1 VTDISL
7 TSPFFDVSTRAASI
21 PEQDSLVV
29 TVIFTPTSPGPYTDI
44 LQVESN
50 AGTFPID
57 VAGYGVDARIAIE
70 EKELGFRDVLA
81 LSSDTLWLHVLNNT
95 MAKVR
100 IDSAVA
106 RSGAFRLTPGDHVLE
121 VGIRTALSIVFAP
134 SDVGVFVDT
143 LSIYFD
149 SEISTHPISVS
160 GTSISPLRL
169 VGDPVADADGE
180 SLDFGNVM
188 VGRSDTMAAR
198 LINIGSEP
206 VSFFE
211 ASVSQSSAFHVLDSE
226 GIVEPGNER
235 NVSVVF
241 ATTEAGLFRDTLS
254 VYTNLTNEPLRLAL
268 RGAVFADV
276 ATQDETEIPSRYSL
290 EQNFP
295 NPFSRLTNVRYSLPE
310 QAHVRITLV
319 NAVGQ
324 IVRVVSDREEQ
335 VGMHSVMIDMSGLPA
350 GIYYYRVETAAYR
363 ATRSMVLVR

>member
-1 VTDISL
+1 
-7 TSPFFDVSTRAASI
+7 
-21 PEQDSLVV
+21 
-29 TVIFTPTSPGPYTDI
+29 
-44 LQVESN
+44 
-50 AGTFPID
+50 
-57 VAGYGVDARIAIE
+57 
-70 EKELGFRDVLA
+70 
-81 LSSDTLWLHVLNNT
+81 
-95 MAKVR
+95 
-100 IDSAVA
+100 
-106 RSGAFRLTPGDHVLE
+106 
-121 VGIRTALSIVFAP
+121 
-134 SDVGVFVDT
+134 
-143 LSIYFD
+143 
-149 SEISTHPISVS
+149 
-160 GTSISPLRL
+160 
-169 VGDPVADADGE
+169 
-180 SLDFGNVM
+180 
-188 VGRSDTMAAR
+188 MAAR